1 MVKNKFGGNK
11 SKRMGRKFLHTG
23 PIRTRFSEDPDE
35 IYACCSK
42 MHGPQCDVLC
52 LDGKTRLCHIR
63 NKFKGRGKRDS
74 LISIGTW
81 LLVGKRSF
89 ETESDTKKGNC
100 DLLEVYNENDKKK
113 LIQHYPDVS
122 WSVFNVIQAVGGSS
136 EQDDDLGITFSND
149 DTIEYERL
157 LENNTETNN
166 VETIGTINENG
177 DNDDDHDDFDIDDI

>member
-11 SKRMGRKFLHTG
+11 SRRMGRKFLNTG
-23 PIRTRFSEDPDE
+23 PARTRFSEDPDE
-35 IYACCSK
+35 IYACCVK

-52 LDGKTRLCHIR
+52 LDNKTRLCHIR

-100 DLLEVYNENDKKK
+100 DLLEVYNDNDRKK
-113 LIQHYPDVS
+113 LTQHHPDLS
-122 WSVFNVIQAVGGSS
+122 WSVFNSVQVIGSS
-136 EQDDDLGITFSND
+136 SENDDSGITFVND
-149 DTIEYERL
+149 DTLEYEEL
-157 LENNTETNN
+157 LQTSNGSTGIIGNTIE
-166 VETIGTINENG
+166 EE
-177 DNDDDHDDFDIDDI
+177 DDLDIDDI